1 MNGGRRGVV
10 GAFQIQGGSGGDT
23 EPPSNPSNL
32 VASNITANSAT
43 LNWTESTDNVGVDH
57 YNISIDGIVVGTSTT
72 TTYNV
77 SGLAPLTNYNA
88 SVNAEDVAGNV
99 SGSSTT
105 SFTTIDGG
113 GNGGEIAAYYFE
125 TGLQGWTD
133 GGNDCT
139 RQASANSYEG
149 TYSIRLRD
157 NSSTSN
163 AVSPNLDLS
172 GNSQVTID
180 FYYYA
185 NSMENGE
192 DFFVEFYNGSS
203 YQVVGQYISGT
214 HFNNGSFENGN
225 IVLSSN
231 DYNFNANNRIR
242 VRCDASGNNDQIW
255 FDQVIV
261 TGDSSMAPVA
271 NNDAILLKTF
281 TRISQD
287 NIRLYPNPANT
298 TLSIE
303 ILDVTFDEIMIFS
316 TTGMLVKTINPSSN
330 NLEVNVSEFQS
341 GMYFIR
347 FVSDGLAVTKR
358 FVKN

>member
-1 MNGGRRGVV
+1 MVTWE
-10 GAFQIQGGSGGDT
+10 FPDKSKFGDT
-23 EPPSNPSNL
+23 AFE
-32 VASNITANSAT
+32 
-43 LNWTESTDNVGVDH
+43 VD
-57 YNISIDGIVVGTSTT
+57 
-72 TTYNV
+72 
-77 SGLAPLTNYNA
+77 
-88 SVNAEDVAGNV
+88 E
-99 SGSSTT
+99 
-105 SFTTIDGG
+105 
-113 GNGGEIAAYYFE
+113 
-125 TGLQGWTD
+125 
-133 GGNDCT
+133 
-139 RQASANSYEG
+139 
-149 TYSIRLRD
+149 
-157 NSSTSN
+157 
-163 AVSPNLDLS
+163 LS
-172 GNSQVTID
+172 RSRIEYVP
-180 FYYYA
+180 
-185 NSMENGE
+185 
-192 DFFVEFYNGSS
+192 S

-298 TLSIE
+298 NLSIE